1 MLSRIKLIQLIRE
14 ELIKVNE
21 ECGPSLEKNDS
32 VHYKNNVPVVTVP
45 HEPDEE
51 YHAIDINNNA
61 GLSKEEALKA
71 IIAIINDTSCHATR
85 KILVDAVKKL
95 L

>member
-32 VHYKNNVPVVTVP
+32 VHYKNNV
-45 HEPDEE
+45 
-51 YHAIDINNNA
+51 

-71 IIAIINDTSCHATR
+71 VIAIVNNTSCHATR
-85 KILVDAVKKL
+85 EILVGAVKKL

>member
-1 MLSRIKLIQLIRE
+1 MLSRIKLIQMIRE

-21 ECGPSLEKNDS
+21 ECGPSLEKNDNS
-32 VHYKNNVPVVTVP
+32 YYQDKPPVNTVS

-51 YHAIDINNNA
+51 YHAIDISNNV

-71 IIAIINDTSCHATR
+71 VIAIVNNTSCQATR
-85 KILVDAVKKL
+85 KILVDAVKKIL
-95 L
+95 